1 MLSVH
6 LFICVLCAF
15 SLQSTENIVVE
26 NIIFW
31 QKIFDIDDTVDR
43 KSFCTIKRI
52 YQCFETFTN
61 WKRKPIPNFLPNE
74 SSLQLFISISSL
86 YNQSRLC
93 FVQISNVKGMILSI
107 YTTKYSFIS
116 FSCLVSALVTKSHIF
131 RTKMTF
137 SPVFIFRTS
146 SISIG

>member
-1 MLSVH
+1 MAHVICTLVH
-6 LFICVLCAF
+6 LCALC
-15 SLQSTENIVVE
+15 LQSTENIVVE

-31 QKIFDIDDTVDR
+31 QKTFYIDDTVDR

-61 WKRKPIPNFLPNE
+61 WKRKPIPHFLSNE

-86 YNQSRLC
+86 YNTVWTLDRYLTSEEY
-93 FVQISNVKGMILSI
+93 

-116 FSCLVSALVTKSHIF
+116 FFSFRIICSCNKQSYFLNENDF
-131 RTKMTF
+131 
-137 SPVFIFRTS
+137 
-146 SISIG
+146 

>member
-1 MLSVH
+1 MASSKSYWCIDIFLPREQVHKNNSQWPMLSVH

-61 WKRKPIPNFLPNE
+61 WKGKPIPNFLSNE
-74 SSLQLFISISSL
+74 SSLPLFISISSL
-86 YNQSRLC
+86 YNTVWTLYRYLTLEEWFYLSTQ
-93 FVQISNVKGMILSI
+93 QNILLFLS
-107 YTTKYSFIS
+107 
-116 FSCLVSALVTKSHIF
+116 LVLYLLL
-131 RTKMTF
+131 
-137 SPVFIFRTS
+137 
-146 SISIG
+146 

>member
-61 WKRKPIPNFLPNE
+61 WKRKPIPHFLSNE

-86 YNQSRLC
+86 YNTVWTLYRYLTLEEWFYLSTQK
-93 FVQISNVKGMILSI
+93 NILLFLFF
-107 YTTKYSFIS
+107 YH
-116 FSCLVSALVTKSHIF
+116 LVSALVTNSHIF

-137 SPVFIFRTS
+137 RPVCIFRTS